1 MSWLNKIVSGVS
13 GTESRKKE
21 VPQGLWQR
29 CTSCSAVLYKP
40 ELEKN
45 LNVCGKCDFHMPLP
59 AGKRLDFFLDKGE
72 RIKLGEKILPSD
84 PLRFKD
90 SKRYKDRLTQART
103 DSGEDEA
110 LLVTEGT
117 LEARPVVAAAFEF
130 KFMGGS
136 MGSAVGQR
144 FVAGVE
150 VCLKKRI
157 PFICFSASGG
167 ARMQEGLISLFQM
180 SKTSAALARLA
191 EEKIPYVSVM
201 THPTYGGV
209 SASLALLGDINI
221 AEPRSDIG
229 FAGKRVIKQ
238 TVKQTLPEGFQTSE
252 FLLEHGALD
261 LIVQR
266 DELRTKIASLLNIL
280 YPLAKAD

>member
-72 RIKLGEKILPSD
+72 RIKLGEKILPAD

-110 LLVTEGT
+110 LLVMEGT
-117 LEARPVVAAAFEF
+117 LETRPVVAAAFEF

-157 PFICFSASGG
+157 PYICFSASGG

-221 AEPRSDIG
+221 AEPRLTYQQLIG
-229 FAGKRVIKQ
+229 R
-238 TVKQTLPEGFQTSE
+238 
-252 FLLEHGALD
+252 
-261 LIVQR
+261 R
-266 DELRTKIASLLNIL
+266 
-280 YPLAKAD
+280 